1 MHVMKSNSRFLEKV
15 TDMQKTYR
23 GVKVAGIDT
32 SQINQELEEFTSEQL
47 AQVDEIVS
55 NYKGK
60 PGALIPVLEQVQ
72 VVCGYLPMAI
82 QVLVARG
89 LNLPVANVYGVVT
102 FYSFFT
108 MVPRGKHVIRVCLG
122 TACYVRGGKPLLEKL
137 SEILRIDPGECTEDR
152 LFSLE
157 TVRCLGACGL
167 APVVVI
173 DEDTHGQMKP
183 AKLDALLAQ
192 YD

>member
-1 MHVMKSNSRFLEKV
+1 
-15 TDMQKTYR
+15 
-23 GVKVAGIDT
+23 VAGIDT
-32 SQINQELEEFTSEQL
+32 SQINAELEEFTSEQL
-47 AQVDEIVS
+47 AQIDEIIS
-55 NYKGK
+55 NFKGK

-72 VVCGYLPMAI
+72 DLCGYLPPAI
-82 QVLVARG
+82 QSRVAKG
-89 LNLPVANVYGVVT
+89 LNLSVSNVYGVVT

-122 TACYVRGGKPLLEKL
+122 TACYVRGGKRILERI
-137 SEILRIDPGECTEDR
+137 SEILQVDPGECTQDR

-173 DEDTHGQMKP
+173 DEDTHGRIKP

>member
-1 MHVMKSNSRFLEKV
+1 M
-15 TDMQKTYR
+15 
-23 GVKVAGIDT
+23 AGIDT
-32 SQINQELEEFTSEQL
+32 SQINKELEEFTSEQL
-47 AQVDEIVS
+47 AQVDEIIS
-55 NYKGK
+55 SYKGK

-72 VVCGYLPMAI
+72 DVCGYLPSAL
-82 QVLVARG
+82 QVRVAKG

-122 TACYVRGGKPLLEKL
+122 TACYVRGGQRLLEKL
-137 SEILRIDPGECTEDR
+137 THLLRIDPGECTQDR

-183 AKLDALLAQ
+183 AKLEALLTQ

>member
-1 MHVMKSNSRFLEKV
+1 M
-15 TDMQKTYR
+15 
-23 GVKVAGIDT
+23 AGIDT
-32 SQINQELEEFTSEQL
+32 SQINAELEEFTSEQL
-47 AQVDEIVS
+47 AQIDEIIS
-55 NYKGK
+55 NFKGK

-72 VVCGYLPMAI
+72 DLCGYLPPAI
-82 QVLVARG
+82 QSRVAKG
-89 LNLPVANVYGVVT
+89 LNLSVSNVYGVVT

-122 TACYVRGGKPLLEKL
+122 TACYVRGGKRILERI
-137 SEILRIDPGECTEDR
+137 SEILQVDPGECTQDR

-173 DEDTHGQMKP
+173 DEDTHGRIKP